1 MRRGR
6 AGLVFAA
13 LALVGVIALAVFPTK
28 ALLAQRRER
37 TQLDAQVAQLSAQ
50 NDALQARTDQLG
62 TDAEIERLA
71 RQYNLVMPGEEAY
84 FILPQPGAAAPA
96 AADGPQAATATAP
109 VPAKPSPS
117 LWTRLKSLF

>member
-13 LALVGVIALAVFPTK
+13 LALVGVLALAVFPTE

-37 TQLDAQVAQLSAQ
+37 RQLAAQVATLNAQ
-50 NDALQARTDQLG
+50 NAALQARTDQLG

-71 RQYNLVMPGEEAY
+71 RQYNLVKPGEEAY
-84 FILPQPGAAAPA
+84 FILPQAGAPAAAAQAPTADAAPA
-96 AADGPQAATATAP
+96 AA
-109 VPAKPSPS
+109 KRSPS
-117 LWTRLKSLF
+117 LWARLKSLF